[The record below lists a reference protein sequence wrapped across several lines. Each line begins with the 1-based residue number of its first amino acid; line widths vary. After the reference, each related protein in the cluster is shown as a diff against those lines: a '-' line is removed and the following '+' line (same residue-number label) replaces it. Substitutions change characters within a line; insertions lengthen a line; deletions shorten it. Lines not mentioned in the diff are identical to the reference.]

1 MRSRSPEPLDVEWVE
16 GSFLMVSRRC
26 VETVGPLDPYLFFY
40 WEETDF
46 CRRARYQGWRV
57 VLVPRAL
64 ARHYAGGWSDGN
76 RQNTITRN
84 WLQTRNYYVY
94 HLANP
99 SQGFMRNIV
108 DTVRLLCVKTKT
120 HLREEPVSTYF
131 ELRVFFNLVKQ
142 VRTVHKKWRRDRNR
156 RHPRM
161 VTRDLQSVATDIV
174 YMPGAREAISALQ
187 TPE

>member
-1 MRSRSPEPLDVEWVE
+1 
-16 GSFLMVSRRC
+16 MVSRRC

-46 CRRARYQGWRV
+46 CRRARFQGWRV

-64 ARHYAGGWSDGN
+64 ARHYAGGWSDGD
-76 RQNTITRN
+76 RQNTATRN

-99 SQGFMRNIV
+99 LQGFARNIV
-108 DTVRLLCVKTKT
+108 DTVHLLCVKTKA

-131 ELRVFFNLVKQ
+131 ELRVFFNLVRQ
-142 VRTVHKKWRRDRNR
+142 ARTIHKKWQRDRNR
-156 RHPRM
+156 GHPRV
-161 VTRDLQSVATDIV
+161 VTRDLESVATDIV
-174 YMPGAREAISALQ
+174 YMPGAR
-187 TPE
+187 